1 MTTQPEESG
10 GKWGRS
16 LATVIFLTTLLA
28 VLAFFLQFIFP
39 A

>member
-1 MTTQPEESG
+1 MTTQPEESRSN
-10 GKWGRS
+10 WGRS
-16 LATVIFLTTLLA
+16 LATVIFLATLLA

>member
-1 MTTQPEESG
+1 MTTQPEESR
-10 GKWGRS
+10 GKWGRGM
-16 LATVIFLTTLLA
+16 ATVIFLATLLA